1 MFSVLSAMKSNLA
14 IGAVIVPVALALT
27 GCGKSWDG
35 HYEASGR
42 DPGKVVL
49 VVKGDAAVRSIYKYG
64 SLMTERKF
72 SVEQKSDKVIFT
84 EITGNPD
91 SYVYAL
97 AADDRGLKC
106 ISDSCDSMFSP
117 LSKAWVLVD
126 KK

>member
-1 MFSVLSAMKSNLA
+1 MSSVVSAVKSKLVM
-14 IGAVIVPVALALT
+14 GAVIVPVALALT

-35 HYEASGR
+35 HYEQVGR
-42 DPGKVVL
+42 KPGEVVL
-49 VVKGDAAVRSIYKYG
+49 EVKGDTAVRSIYKYG

-72 SVEQKSDKVIFT
+72 SVEQKSDKVIFN

-106 ISDSCDSMFSP
+106 ISDSCNSMFSP
-117 LSKAWVLVD
+117 LSKEWTRVD
-126 KK
+126 K